1 MPRSIGRLIAISC
14 VLGLLVAAGLW
25 WLTPRSGRTITAY
38 LTSAVGVF
46 PDNAVLILGVPVGRI
61 TTVAPQGRLVKVVM
75 RVDDSVDV
83 PAVASAVVISPSLVA
98 GRSIQ
103 LTPAYTSGPKMP
115 DGGVIPV
122 ERTAVPLGIDDL
134 TRAANDLATM
144 LGPTGANRPGPQGNG
159 ALSDLLDVG
168 AANLRGNGQAI
179 NDTIGNVAA
188 LSTTLA
194 GSRKELFATV
204 TQLQSFVSA
213 LAAND
218 AQVRQFTS
226 QLADVSN
233 FLAGERGDLGA
244 ALRELS
250 IALGE
255 VAAFVQDNRAVLRSN
270 VDRLTEVTAVL
281 VRQREALGQIIDI
294 APTALSNL
302 NNAYNA
308 SSGTLDTRLNIE
320 ELRAPPILLVCELL
334 RRSTPRQVPATL
346 AQTCRALEPQLTG
359 AAPLPTAAQVIT
371 VLQAGQPPP
380 LPLLAL
386 PIVPGGGVPGDGVP
400 GDAVPGGRR

>member
-1 MPRSIGRLIAISC
+1 MP
-14 VLGLLVAAGLW
+14 
-25 WLTPRSGRTITAY
+25 
-38 LTSAVGVF
+38 
-46 PDNAVLILGVPVGRI
+46 N
-61 TTVAPQGRLVKVVM
+61 
-75 RVDDSVDV
+75 
-83 PAVASAVVISPSLVA
+83 
-98 GRSIQ
+98 
-103 LTPAYTSGPKMP
+103 
-115 DGGVIPV
+115 GGVIPV
-122 ERTAVPLGIDDL
+122 ERTAVPLGVDDL

-144 LGPTGANRPGPQGNG
+144 LGPTGINRPGAQGKGAQEKG

-168 AANLRGNGQAI
+168 AANLRGNGQAV

-204 TQLQSFVSA
+204 TQLQSFIST

-218 AQVRQFTS
+218 AQVRQFTT

-233 FLAGERGDLGA
+233 LLAAERGDLGA

-250 IALGE
+250 LALGD
-255 VAAFVQDNRAVLRSN
+255 VAGFVQDNRAVLKSN

-281 VRQREALGQIIDI
+281 VRQREALGQILDI

-320 ELRAPPILLVCELL
+320 ELRAPPILLICELL
-334 RRSTPRQVPATL
+334 GRSTPRQVPATL
-346 AQTCRALEPQLTG
+346 ARTCAALEPQLTG
-359 AAPLPTAAQVIT
+359 AVPLPTAAQVIT
-371 VLQAGQPPP
+371 ALQAGQPPP

-386 PIVPGGGVPGDGVP
+386 PTVPE
-400 GDAVPGGRR
+400 GRR

>member
-1 MPRSIGRLIAISC
+1 MRRWMGRLIAIGC
-14 VLGLLVAAGLW
+14 VLAILVAASLVAIGVW

-46 PDNAVLILGVPVGRI
+46 PDNAVQILGVPVGRI
-61 TTVAPQGRLVKVVM
+61 TSVAPQGRLVKVVM
-75 RVDDSVDV
+75 TIDDSVDV
-83 PAVASAVVISPSLVA
+83 PAGVSAVVISPSLVA

-103 LTPAYTSGPKMP
+103 LTPAYTGGPRMA

-122 ERTAVPLGIDDL
+122 ERTAVPLGVDDL
-134 TRAANDLATM
+134 TRAASDLATM
-144 LGPTGANRPGPQGNG
+144 LGPNGANRNG
-159 ALSDLLDVG
+159 ALSDALDVG

-188 LSTTLA
+188 LSSTLA

-204 TQLQSFVSA
+204 TQLQSFVST

-218 AQVRQFTS
+218 AQVRQFTT

-250 IALGE
+250 LALGE
-255 VAAFVQDNRAVLRSN
+255 VAGFVQDNRAVVKSN

-281 VRQREALGQIIDI
+281 VRQREALGEIVDI

-302 NNAYNA
+302 NNAYDS

-346 AQTCRALEPQLTG
+346 GRTCGALEPQLTG
-359 AAPLPTAAQVIT
+359 AVPLPTAAQVIT
-371 VLQAGQPPP
+371 ALRAGQPPP

-386 PIVPGGGVPGDGVP
+386 PTVPYGGAPG
-400 GDAVPGGRR
+400 ARR

>member
-1 MPRSIGRLIAISC
+1 MPRWLGRVIAAGC
-14 VLGLLVAAGLW
+14 VLGVLAVGAAAAVW
-25 WLTPRSGRTITAY
+25 WLAPRPGRTITAY
-38 LTSAVGVF
+38 LRSAVAVYPGN
-46 PDNAVLILGVPVGRI
+46 PVLILGVAVGRI

-75 RVDDSVDV
+75 TVDRSVDV
-83 PAVASAVVISPSLVA
+83 PAGASAVVVEPSLVA

-103 LTPAYTSGPKMP
+103 LTPAYTGGPTMP

-122 ERTAVPLGIDDL
+122 QRTAVPLGIDDL
-134 TRAANDLATM
+134 ARAANDLATM
-144 LGPTGANRPGPQGNG
+144 LGPPGVNRNG
-159 ALSDLLDVG
+159 ALSDALDVA

-179 NDTIGNVAA
+179 SSTIGDVAA
-188 LSTTLA
+188 LSETLA
-194 GSRKELFATV
+194 GSRKQLFATV
-204 TQLQSFVSA
+204 TQLQSFVST

-218 AQVRQFTS
+218 AQVRQFTT

-233 FLAGERGDLGA
+233 YLAGERGDLGA

-250 IALGE
+250 LALGE
-255 VAAFVQDNRAVLRSN
+255 VAGFVQDNRAVLKSN

-346 AQTCRALEPQLTG
+346 ARTCAALEPQLTG
-359 AAPLPTAAQVIT
+359 AVPLPSVAQVIT
-371 VLQAGQPPP
+371 ALETGQPPP

-386 PIVPGGGVPGDGVP
+386 PTVS
-400 GDAVPGGRR
+400 GGRR

>member
-1 MPRSIGRLIAISC
+1 MRRWIGRVIAIGC
-14 VLGLLVAAGLW
+14 VLAVLVAAGMW
-25 WLTPRSGRTITAY
+25 WLTPRTGRTITAY
-38 LTSAVGVF
+38 LSSAVGVF
-46 PDNAVLILGVPVGRI
+46 PDNQVLVLGVLVGRI

-75 RVDDSVDV
+75 MIDDAVDV
-83 PAVASAVVISPSLVA
+83 PAGVSAVVLAPSLVA

-103 LTPAYTSGPKMP
+103 LIPAYTGGPTMP
-115 DGGVIPV
+115 DGGVIPL
-122 ERTAVPLGIDDL
+122 ERTAVPLGVDDL

-144 LGPTGANRPGPQGNG
+144 LGPSGVNRNG
-159 ALSDLLDVG
+159 ALSDALNV
-168 AANLRGNGQAI
+168 AASNLQGNGQAI
-179 NDTIGNVAA
+179 NDTIGNAAA
-188 LSTTLA
+188 LSETLA
-194 GSRKELFATV
+194 GSRKELFDTV
-204 TQLQSFVSA
+204 TQLQSFVST

-226 QLADVSN
+226 QLAQASN
-233 FLAGERGDLGA
+233 FLAGERTDLGA

-250 IALGE
+250 LALGE
-255 VAAFVQDNRAVLRSN
+255 VAAFVQDNRAILRSN

-281 VRQREALGQIIDI
+281 VRQREALGQILDT

-302 NNAYNA
+302 NNAYNS

-334 RRSTPRQVPATL
+334 RRGTPREVPATL

-359 AAPLPTAAQVIT
+359 AVPLPTAAQVIT
-371 VLQAGQPPP
+371 ALQTGQPPP

-386 PIVPGGGVPGDGVP
+386 PTVPASPQRGS
-400 GDAVPGGRR
+400 R

>member
-1 MPRSIGRLIAISC
+1 
-14 VLGLLVAAGLW
+14 
-25 WLTPRSGRTITAY
+25 
-38 LTSAVGVF
+38 
-46 PDNAVLILGVPVGRI
+46 
-61 TTVAPQGRLVKVVM
+61 VV
-75 RVDDSVDV
+75 VE
-83 PAVASAVVISPSLVA
+83 PSLVA
-98 GRSIQ
+98 GRSVQ
-103 LTPAYTSGPKMP
+103 LAPAYTGGPAMP

-122 ERTAVPLGIDDL
+122 QRTAVPLGIDDL
-134 TRAANDLATM
+134 TRATNDLTTM
-144 LGPTGANRPGPQGNG
+144 LGPTGVNRNG
-159 ALSDLLDVG
+159 ALSDVLDVG
-168 AANLRGNGQAI
+168 AANLQGNGQAI

-188 LSTTLA
+188 LSQTLA
-194 GSRKELFATV
+194 GSRKQLFATV
-204 TQLQSFVSA
+204 TQLQSFVST

-218 AQVRQFTS
+218 AQVRQFTT

-233 FLAGERGDLGA
+233 FLAAERGDLGA

-250 IALGE
+250 LALGE
-255 VAAFVQDNRAVLRSN
+255 VAGFVQDNRAVLKSN

-281 VRQREALGQIIDI
+281 VRQREALGQILDL

-346 AQTCRALEPQLTG
+346 ARTCAALEPQLTG
-359 AAPLPTAAQVIT
+359 AVPLPTPAQVIT
-371 VLQAGQPPP
+371 ALQAGQPPP

-386 PIVPGGGVPGDGVP
+386 PTVPGGS
-400 GDAVPGGRR
+400 R